1 MSNAQR
7 FRELLSS
14 RTCAIAPG
22 CYDAISARIVEDA
35 GFPIAY
41 MSGLCVAASM
51 GYPDVGLISW
61 TDMVRRAELIANT
74 ISIPLFVDAD
84 SGNGGPA
91 NLAEAVRAYERA
103 GAAGLHLEDQPFPK
117 KCAALP
123 GKSLITPELA
133 CANIRIALDA
143 RRDPAFVIVAR
154 TDAMLV
160 SGLDDAIARA
170 VRYERA
176 GADATLVMSVGH
188 EAEMRAV
195 QAALEKPTLAMMLE
209 HKRALT
215 GVRRLEQLGYP
226 LVVYPC
232 SLLQGQVKVQQTIA
246 ARLRDDG
253 STAGVL
259 DAMTSIDEINAV
271 MDLDEVNAAGIQS
284 AAYQASASVDR
295 RSG

>member
-7 FRELLSS
+7 FRDLLAC
-14 RTCAIAPG
+14 RACTVVPG
-22 CYDAISARIVEDA
+22 CYDAISARIIEDA
-35 GFPIAY
+35 GFPMAY

-84 SGNGGPA
+84 SGYGGPA
-91 NLAEAVRAYERA
+91 NLTEVVRAYERA

-123 GKSLITPELA
+123 GKSLISPELA
-133 CANIRIALDA
+133 CANIRTALQA

-160 SGLDDAIARA
+160 TGLDDALARA
-170 VRYERA
+170 MRYERA
-176 GADATLVMSVGH
+176 GADATLVMSIGS
-188 EAEMRAV
+188 EADMRAV

-209 HKRALT
+209 HKRTVTDAA
-215 GVRRLEQLGYP
+215 RLRQIGYP
-226 LVVYPC
+226 MVIYPC
-232 SLLQGQVKVQQTIA
+232 SLLQGQVKVQQTIVQ
-246 ARLRDDG
+246 RLRDDG

-259 DAMTSIDEINAV
+259 DEMTSIDEINSV
-271 MDLDEVNAAGIQS
+271 MDLDAVNAADIQS
-284 AAYQASASVDR
+284 AADQTSFVPH
-295 RSG
+295 